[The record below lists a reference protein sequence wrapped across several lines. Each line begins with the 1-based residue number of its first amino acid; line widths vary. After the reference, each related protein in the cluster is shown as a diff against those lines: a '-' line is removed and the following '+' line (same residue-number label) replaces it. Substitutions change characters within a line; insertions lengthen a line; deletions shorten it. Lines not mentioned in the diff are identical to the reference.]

1 MAPRPSVGRDAPW
14 TCPGGLSRVA
24 QTAPPTVPGPPLFG
38 DDVTR
43 VVVSGLSK
51 SFGARVVLDGLDLE
65 VAEGSLSAVLG
76 PSGSGKTT
84 LLRILA
90 GFERAD
96 AGTVTLGETVVED
109 GRTHLPPEGRRVGY
123 VPQDGALFPHL
134 NAAGNVGFGLSRR
147 ERKGGRVEELLNL
160 VGLSGEG
167 RRYPHQLSGGMQQ
180 RVALARALAGQP
192 SLVLLDEPFSAL
204 DAALRAGVRADVA
217 RVLSE
222 TGTTAVLVTH
232 DQDEAL
238 SLADKV
244 AVLRDGRVA
253 QCAAPEELYTDPLDP
268 ALASFVGDAN
278 LLEGTVRAGTAMTM
292 LGTLAIADGGAQL
305 ADAQKIM
312 VLVRPEQ
319 LELRAARGSDGNGA
333 RGLNGRVVE
342 CSYFGHDMLV
352 TVQITPD
359 GNGAAPVL
367 HARLTGRAPLG
378 AGSPVAL
385 SVDGPVKVW
394 PA

>member
-1 MAPRPSVGRDAPW
+1 M
-14 TCPGGLSRVA
+14 
-24 QTAPPTVPGPPLFG
+24 
-38 DDVTR
+38 TR
-43 VVVSGLSK
+43 VVVSGLRK
-51 SFGARVVLDGLDLE
+51 SFGARCVLDGLDLE
-65 VAEGSLSAVLG
+65 VPEGSLTAVLG

-84 LLRILA
+84 LLRLLA

-96 AGTVTLGETVVED
+96 AGTVTLGEDLVED
-109 GRTHLPPEGRRVGY
+109 GRTHLPPEARRVGY

-134 NAAGNVGFGLSRR
+134 NASGNVGFGLSRR
-147 ERKGGRVEELLNL
+147 ERKSGRVAELLEL

-192 SLVLLDEPFSAL
+192 SLVLLDEPFSSL

-238 SLADKV
+238 SLADRV
-244 AVLRDGRVA
+244 AVLRGGRVV
-253 QCAAPEELYTDPLDP
+253 QCSSPEELYTDPLDP

-278 LLEGTVRAGTAMTM
+278 LLEGTVRAGAAVTP
-292 LGTLAIADGGAQL
+292 LGTLTIGASGPPL
-305 ADAQKIM
+305 AEAQEVM

-319 LELRAARGSDGNGA
+319 LELRARNGA
-333 RGLNGRVVE
+333 GGLHGRVVE
-342 CSYFGHDMLV
+342 CRYFGHDMLV
-352 TVQITPD
+352 TVELATAVKGERPL
-359 GNGAAPVL
+359 L
-367 HARLTGRAPLG
+367 HARLTGTSPLG
-378 AGSPVAL
+378 DGSPVTL
-385 SVDGPVKVW
+385 SVEGPVKAW
-394 PA
+394 PANSG

>member
-1 MAPRPSVGRDAPW
+1 M
-14 TCPGGLSRVA
+14 
-24 QTAPPTVPGPPLFG
+24 
-38 DDVTR
+38 TR
-43 VVVSGLSK
+43 VIVSGLRK
-51 SFGARVVLDGLDLE
+51 SFGSRVVLDGLDLE
-65 VAEGSLSAVLG
+65 VPEGSLTAVLG

-90 GFERAD
+90 GFEHAD
-96 AGTVTLGETVVED
+96 AGSVTLGDKVVED
-109 GRTHLPPEGRRVGY
+109 ARAHLAPETRRIGY

-134 NAAGNVGFGLSRR
+134 TASGNVGFGLSRQ
-147 ERKGGRVEELLNL
+147 ERKGGRVEELLSL

-192 SLVLLDEPFSAL
+192 SLVLLDEPFSSL

-238 SLADKV
+238 SLANRV

-253 QCAAPEELYTDPLDP
+253 QCASPEALYTDPLDP

-278 LLEGTVRAGTAMTM
+278 LLEGTVRAGTVLTT
-292 LGTLAIADGGAQL
+292 LGALAIADAGSSFVE
-305 ADAQKIM
+305 AQKVM

-319 LELRAARGSDGNGA
+319 LELRAGNASSGNGNGDHGGGS
-333 RGLNGRVVE
+333 RNGRVVE
-342 CSYFGHDMLV
+342 CRYFGHDMLV
-352 TVQITPD
+352 TVEIAPD
-359 GNGAAPVL
+359 AMGEAPVI
-367 HARLTGRAPLG
+367 HARLTGQAPLG
-378 AGSPVAL
+378 TGSPVAL
-385 SVDGPVKVW
+385 SVDGPVKAW

>member
-1 MAPRPSVGRDAPW
+1 M
-14 TCPGGLSRVA
+14 
-24 QTAPPTVPGPPLFG
+24 
-38 DDVTR
+38 TR
-43 VVVSGLSK
+43 VVVSGLRK
-51 SFGARVVLDGLDLE
+51 SFGSRVVLDGLDLE
-65 VAEGSLSAVLG
+65 VAEGSLTAVLG

-84 LLRILA
+84 LLRLLA
-90 GFERAD
+90 GFEHAD
-96 AGTVTLGETVVED
+96 AGSVMLGETVVED
-109 GRTHLPPEGRRVGY
+109 GRTHVPPEARRVGY

-134 NAAGNVGFGLSRR
+134 NASGNVGFGLSRR
-147 ERKGGRVEELLNL
+147 ERKSGRVEELLSL

-192 SLVLLDEPFSAL
+192 SLVLLDEPFSSL

-222 TGTTAVLVTH
+222 TCTTAVLVTH

-244 AVLRDGRVA
+244 AVLRDGKVA

-278 LLEGTVRAGTAMTM
+278 LLEGTVRAGAAVTT
-292 LGTLAIADGGAQL
+292 LGTLAIADGGSPFVE
-305 ADAQKIM
+305 AQKVM

-319 LELRAARGSDGNGA
+319 LELRDGNAGGGNGTG
-333 RGLNGRVVE
+333 GLNGRVIE
-342 CSYFGHDMLV
+342 CRYFGHDMLV
-352 TVQITPD
+352 TVEL
-359 GNGAAPVL
+359 AAEVAGVRPVL
-367 HARLTGRAPLG
+367 HARLTGQAPLV
-378 AGSPVAL
+378 ADSSVAL
-385 SVDGPVKVW
+385 SVAGPVKAW